1 MRTSFFTLAAA
12 AYMASQGQAIAL
24 EDNMVDLLNQDT
36 LALAQISE
44 DKEIAAIKANL
55 EHTKTKK
62 GVDLDPSY
70 NEDRAVKQMK
80 QAERAQKLGYK
91 SVM

>member
-1 MRTSFFTLAAA
+1 MQQMKLLATRSVISFSATTSAHEQDDELDKLKARVAA
-12 AYMASQGQAIAL
+12 
-24 EDNMVDLLNQDT
+24 
-36 LALAQISE
+36 
-44 DKEIAAIKANL
+44 EIAAIKANL